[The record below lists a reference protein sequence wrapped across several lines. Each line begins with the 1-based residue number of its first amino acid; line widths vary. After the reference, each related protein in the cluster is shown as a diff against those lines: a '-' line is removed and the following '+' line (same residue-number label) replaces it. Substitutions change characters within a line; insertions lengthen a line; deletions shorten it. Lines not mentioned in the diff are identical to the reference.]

1 MAPRQP
7 NPDDFISLLSSED
20 EAPLTRKR
28 KYSEEDPVGGGG
40 ERASKGRAK
49 RARASSASG
58 PSLTGAK
65 RIKAGKVDAIKSA
78 DIRESGFGA
87 HGEEKKTGV
96 FSPDTVFLPKAPP
109 IYTINSISLQLPV
122 FSPKREGTWL
132 TRFTE
137 WAQLLCSANRD
148 SPGAGE
154 ITPAVIRTAY
164 KQYIDIHSRL
174 KSNKKRAAR
183 LVAQQFKDSSLLDLI
198 RAFPPLHNEA
208 AQLTAAVEEAFEE
221 SSEATS
227 AGLDIRLDAPRPLAL
242 SPQIQFPSSAAAAP
256 DVLTE
261 QSDALYMIDVAPQLV
276 QTTTVRE
283 RLLVSQPEL
292 LPASQPKHLRQTQQ
306 FSIEASMSLQFAV
319 PSGAEALRQQ
329 RLYFPSAKDPSN
341 MCLLCGGEGHV
352 ADNCT
357 RSCRFCGGNGH
368 WDHCCPSWA
377 LYCENCYRPGH
388 LEATCWEVKERHWG
402 VCAYCRSGDHHSSQN
417 CMTLYRSFRPGPD
430 TIKKVNSLPVSCAAC
445 GSQKHFH
452 GDCPNFGV
460 FGPRRDHRFHLDNM
474 RQYLDP
480 TSSAG
485 PIVGTAACQKTPK
498 AGGFRVSGRV
508 LASSV
513 DNVQY
518 YSGSDDS
525 DEGLHRH
532 PLTRFHHVPI
542 HHGRHHRLAYP
553 AIEVA
558 RQGVVE
564 AVREVAEVVPEAA
577 KMIPLHKVVKLL
589 KMSRFINRKMER
601 VAKASKTAGAAA
613 VNGRNEVAKLVKV
626 DRDIKESQMYTAS
639 TLIKETSL
647 AQVNRTVRQKGAKGD
662 NDVVETV
669 QMDAKE
675 AMTGKLHKMVQLIRL
690 IKQVK
695 SAQVNKVIKMA
706 QLSKTVK
713 GNGAKDG
720 DELAEEAHIV
730 RLIRLG
736 DLLQS
741 RTPST
746 TRYQG
751 LFRNQESNHRRLHQ
765 HYAAISRL
773 ASA

>member
-1 MAPRQP
+1 MAPRRP

-28 KYSEEDPVGGGG
+28 KYSEEDPAGGGG

-49 RARASSASG
+49 RARASSASV

-65 RIKAGKVDAIKSA
+65 RIKAGKADAVKSA

-87 HGEEKKTGV
+87 HVEEKNIGV

-109 IYTINSISLQLPV
+109 IFTIDSISLQLPV

-137 WAQLLCSANRD
+137 WAQLLCSANRN
-148 SPGAGE
+148 SPNAGE

-242 SPQIQFPSSAAAAP
+242 SPQIQFLSSAAAAP

-276 QTTTVRE
+276 QNTTVRE
-283 RLLVSQPEL
+283 RLLVTQPEL
-292 LPASQPKHLRQTQQ
+292 LPASQPKHFRQTQQ
-306 FSIEASMSLQFAV
+306 FSIEASMSLQSAI

-341 MCLLCGGEGHV
+341 MCLLCGGEGHI

-357 RSCRFCGGNGH
+357 RSCRFCGEKGH

-388 LEATCWEVKERHWG
+388 LEATCWDVKERHWG

-445 GSQKHFH
+445 GSRKHFH

-460 FGPRRDHRFHLDNM
+460 FGLRRDHRFHLDNM

-508 LASSV
+508 LASPV

-525 DEGLHRH
+525 DEGLCVVTS
-532 PLTRFHHVPI
+532 PVPSRRYNFEPPPPCLQSPSSDT
-542 HHGRHHRLAYP
+542 HQSP
-553 AIEVA
+553 PA
-558 RQGVVE
+558 RQTS
-564 AVREVAEVVPEAA
+564 PSIDS
-577 KMIPLHKVVKLL
+577 IP
-589 KMSRFINRKMER
+589 SRPDSPWTPSPARLPR
-601 VAKASKTAGAAA
+601 YRGAATRSGRGGRGGGRGGTRSRQNELIA
-613 VNGRNEVAKLVKV
+613 QSGEGTQDVQVHRQEDVHSGQGEQNGRRSRGKRTKRGGQTDQGGQGHQGGSDVHNIHV
-626 DRDIKESQMYTAS
+626 DQGDITGPGKQDG
-639 TLIKETSL
+639 
-647 AQVNRTVRQKGAKGD
+647 QAKGGKRRQRRGRNSPD
-662 NDVVETV
+662 GRQGGHDGQTAQDGTADQADQAGQVGAGQQGGSVE
-669 QMDAKE
+669 QNSQ
-675 AMTGKLHKMVQLIRL
+675 GKRGK
-690 IKQVK
+690 
-695 SAQVNKVIKMA
+695 
-706 QLSKTVK
+706 
-713 GNGAKDG
+713 
-720 DELAEEAHIV
+720 
-730 RLIRLG
+730 
-736 DLLQS
+736 
-741 RTPST
+741 
-746 TRYQG
+746 
-751 LFRNQESNHRRLHQ
+751 RRGRGRRGGPYRQ
-765 HYAAISRL
+765 IDTSW
-773 ASA
+773 